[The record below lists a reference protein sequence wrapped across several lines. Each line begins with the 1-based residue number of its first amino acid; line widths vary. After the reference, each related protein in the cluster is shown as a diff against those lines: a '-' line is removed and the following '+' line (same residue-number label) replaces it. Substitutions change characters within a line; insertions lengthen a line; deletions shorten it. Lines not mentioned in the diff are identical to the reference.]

1 MSTPGGEK
9 PYRVYRGGRQ
19 KGRVPTVGRPEKSP
33 SRAKAER
40 DGRSNYRGPG
50 PKATAR
56 RPRQIRWGRE
66 LTIALVL
73 VVAFFL
79 AWSVIGYLVF
89 RSGVSEANKR
99 LPQNARRALAP
110 DQGSLLSTPTAIL
123 LLGTDHSLA
132 AARAGDRHSDSITL
146 LPTGSTTFRSRATCA
161 SRSPATAAR
170 RSTRPSRSAA
180 RASPR
185 ARSRPTPTSRSTTSS
200 SSTSPSSKT

>member
-33 SRAKAER
+33 PRAKAER

-50 PKATAR
+50 PKTAAR
-56 RPRQIRWGRE
+56 GPRQIRWGRE
-66 LTIALVL
+66 LTIALV
-73 VVAFFL
+73 VIVAFFL

-99 LPQNARRALAP
+99 LPQSARRALTP
-110 DQGSLLSTPTAIL
+110 DKGSLLSTPTAIL
-123 LLGTDHSLA
+123 LLGTDHSIA

-146 LPTGSTTFRSRATCA
+146 LR
-161 SRSPATAAR
+161 
-170 RSTRPSRSAA
+170 
-180 RASPR
+180 
-185 ARSRPTPTSRSTTSS
+185 TPTAHRA
-200 SSTSPSSKT
+200 